1 MMGKINWTNHALNFI
16 AVILGVLLAFYINEN
31 ALQQKNRKELSRI
44 KESLVRDLKE
54 DINTYE
60 NYQIPVNNQ
69 QAAQIDTLIQFVLEK
84 SSSRIDNYLYAI
96 LQVENYTPNSSTYNS
111 LKSSGQIS
119 LFDDLE
125 TTKTLDYYYDGLAL
139 ECQEKNKAQVNYFMD
154 EVIPWMT
161 RHSDLAQM
169 KLRGKPELTTL
180 QNILIM
186 YQLLIQQKADHY
198 GMIVDEAKALT
209 AKLASE

>member
-1 MMGKINWTNHALNFI
+1 MKNINLTSHALNFFG
-16 AVILGVLLAFYINEN
+16 VILGVLLAFYINEN
-31 ALQQKNRKELSRI
+31 ALQQKNRKELSRV
-44 KESLVRDLKE
+44 KESLVRDLKD

-84 SSSRIDNYLYAI
+84 SSSRIDNYLFVVI
-96 LQVENYTPNSSTYNS
+96 QVENYTPNSSTYNS

-125 TTKTLDYYYDGLAL
+125 TTKTLDNYYDGLAL

-161 RHSDLAQM
+161 RHSDLAEV

-180 QNILIM
+180 QNILII
-186 YQLLIQQKADHY
+186 YQLLIRQKADHY
-198 GMIVDEAKALT
+198 GMIVEQAKALI
-209 AKLASE
+209 AELSSE